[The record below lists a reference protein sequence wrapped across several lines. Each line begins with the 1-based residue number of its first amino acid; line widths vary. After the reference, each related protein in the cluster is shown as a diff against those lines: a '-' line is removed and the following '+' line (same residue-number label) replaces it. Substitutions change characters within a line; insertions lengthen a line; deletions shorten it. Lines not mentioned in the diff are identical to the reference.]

1 MKITDKTL
9 AILKNFSDINQSLVL
24 KEGNEIKTISPS
36 KTVIAV
42 AIIEEEIPSKA
53 VIYDLKRM
61 LPVLAIFE
69 KPEIEFHDK
78 YFVFSEGRRK
88 TKYQFADESMVIAP
102 PDKDIVIPDPD
113 VVVDIEWKDFQSV
126 IKAAG
131 VLQLPDVA
139 FVGENGKC
147 YLRAI
152 DSTLLVSA
160 KEGREVSSDTFGV
173 ELGDTNDTFILVIRT
188 ENIKL
193 MPNDYK
199 VTLSSAGISKF
210 EAENIKYFIAIES
223 KHSKYTKG

>member
-1 MKITDKTL
+1 MQFTDKTL
-9 AILKNFSDINQSLVL
+9 SILKNFSTINQSLVL
-24 KEGNEIKTISPS
+24 KQGSEIRTISPT
-36 KTVIAV
+36 KTIIAI
-42 AIIEEEIPSKA
+42 ANIEEEIPSKA
-53 VIYDLKRM
+53 VVYDLSRF
-61 LPVLAIFE
+61 LSVHALYE
-69 KPEIEFHDK
+69 KPELEFNNNH
-78 YFVFSEGRRK
+78 FVISEGRRK

-102 PDKDIVIPDPD
+102 PEKDVNMKEAD
-113 VVVDIEWKDFQSV
+113 VEVNVEWKDFQSV

-152 DSTLLVSA
+152 NSNQLESA
-160 KEGREVSSDTFGV
+160 KEGQEINGDTFGV
-173 ELGDTNDTFILVIRT
+173 ELGDTNDTFTLVIRT

-199 VTLSSAGISKF
+199 VTLNSAGISKF
-210 EAENIKYFIAIES
+210 EAENIKYYIAIES